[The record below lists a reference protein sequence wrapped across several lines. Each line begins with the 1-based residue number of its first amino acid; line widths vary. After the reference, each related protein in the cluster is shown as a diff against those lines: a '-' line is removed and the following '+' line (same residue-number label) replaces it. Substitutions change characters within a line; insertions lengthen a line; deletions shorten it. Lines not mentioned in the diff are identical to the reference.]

1 MVYGSVTAAF
11 GVEEFS
17 LARLASL
24 DRKQIGR
31 RADILKSMCRID

>member
-17 LARLASL
+17 LKRLATL
-24 DRKQIGR
+24 DRKQIDH
-31 RADILKSMCRID
+31 RADVLKSMCRID